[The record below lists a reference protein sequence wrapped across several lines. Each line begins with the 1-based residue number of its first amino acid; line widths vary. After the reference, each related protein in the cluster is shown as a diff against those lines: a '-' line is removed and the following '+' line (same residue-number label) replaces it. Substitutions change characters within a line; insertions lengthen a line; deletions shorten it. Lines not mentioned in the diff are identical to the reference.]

1 MSLYVV
7 HASSLYV
14 YYVKPLVVASILD
27 YFDVSLSLC
36 NVSQLRA
43 RKPFQCTR
51 FRPPTYPFPTSTPLI
66 LFVPTRTTVNP
77 KAEREKGG
85 VTRLGKRLAEKC

>member
-27 YFDVSLSLC
+27 YFDVSLSVTFHSCVRENRFNALASVPQRILSLTAPPHPVC
-36 NVSQLRA
+36 PNPNNSKPKSRA
-43 RKPFQCTR
+43 
-51 FRPPTYPFPTSTPLI
+51 
-66 LFVPTRTTVNP
+66 
-77 KAEREKGG
+77 KGG

>member
-7 HASSLYV
+7 HASSLSV

-27 YFDVSLSLC
+27 YFDVSLS
-36 NVSQLRA
+36 VSQLRA

-51 FRPPTYPFPTSTPLI
+51 FRPPTYPFPTSTPSHP
-66 LFVPTRTTVNP
+66 VCPNP
-77 KAEREKGG
+77 NNSKPKSREKGG